1 MGFTI
6 RVSGIFIRDQHF
18 FVQLEAGNKNRLRNK
33 SKIKSV
39 SRLTIDGL
47 ISSAIIVNKQE
58 SLRIVLHNQY
68 VMLEDLL

>member
-33 SKIKSV
+33 SKIK
-39 SRLTIDGL
+39 
-47 ISSAIIVNKQE
+47 
-58 SLRIVLHNQY
+58 
-68 VMLEDLL
+68 

>member
-18 FVQLEAGNKNRLRNK
+18 FVQLEAGNKNRLRNR

-58 SLRIVLHNQY
+58 PLRIVLHNQY

>member
-1 MGFTI
+1 MEFTI